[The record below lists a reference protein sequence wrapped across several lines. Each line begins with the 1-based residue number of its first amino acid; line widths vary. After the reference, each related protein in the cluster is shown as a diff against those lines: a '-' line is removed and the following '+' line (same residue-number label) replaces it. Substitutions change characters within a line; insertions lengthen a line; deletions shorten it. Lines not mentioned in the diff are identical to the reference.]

1 MTLFFISDT
10 HFNHE
15 NVIKYEDRPFANAA
29 EMNEALIRNWNEVV
43 QPDDTVI
50 HCGDFALGTNK
61 DNIVDIVNSLNG
73 KIRLVRGNHDSP
85 AKLEIYKAMPHKIIS
100 IDNMLV
106 LDHKAFPA
114 DISKSRKI
122 IVCHYPIVPKM
133 LENMTADNPE
143 IVFVHGHVHSKMP
156 MYNPYYHSFNVSC
169 DVTDYA
175 PICWDGMR
183 SLTHIPQDD
192 DIFKYTHWQKDPG
205 DQQDRRTCPYCNMN
219 FPTRYELY
227 AYCPNCGNRVG

>member
-1 MTLFFISDT
+1 MLYFISDT

-29 EMNEALIRNWNEVV
+29 EMNEALINNWNEVV
-43 QPDDTVI
+43 SADDTVI
-50 HCGDFALGTNK
+50 HCGDFALGPNK
-61 DNIVDIVNSLNG
+61 ENIVEILESLNG
-73 KIRLVRGNHDSP
+73 KIRLVLGNHDSA
-85 AKLEIYKAMPHKIIS
+85 AKIEIYKSMPDKIIS

-106 LDHKAFPA
+106 LDHKAYP
-114 DISKSRKI
+114 DEISKRRKV

-143 IVFVHGHVHSKMP
+143 IVFVHGHVHGKMP

-175 PICWDGMR
+175 PVKWENMKA
-183 SLTHIPQDD
+183 LTHLPASHE
-192 DIFKYTHWQKDPG
+192 IFSYTRWKDFRHRSV
-205 DQQDRRTCPYCNMN
+205 QCPYCQTV
-219 FPTRYELY
+219 FEEYY
-227 AYCPNCGNRVG
+227 ADSKYCPECGNRLR